1 MNKKENGL
9 YDIGSVANW
18 FLKKEPMD
26 QKKLQKLCYYAYAWY
41 LYMFNDIEN
50 GLNNRLFF
58 NDIEGWVHGPVS
70 SSLYKAFPF
79 KGLEKLNVN
88 KYYKDIPDSDNDTIQ
103 FLKKIYEVFGEYSG
117 TDLELMTHSEMPWK
131 KSREGLSF
139 TDPGTEVLDDELVYR
154 QCALIADDEDLEL

>member
-41 LYMFNDIEN
+41 LYMFNDIE
-50 GLNNRLFF
+50 
-58 NDIEGWVHGPVS
+58 GWVHGPVS

-79 KGLEKLNVN
+79 KSLEKLNVN